1 MSAITVFTP
10 TFNRAYCLGQ
20 LYESLKRQTSGDF
33 VWLIIDDG
41 SKDNTKE
48 LVHSW
53 IDENTVKIK
62 YIYQENQGMHS
73 AHNTAYLNM
82 DSELNVCIDSDDYMT
97 DDAVFNILQTWSN
110 GKQPHLAGIIGL
122 DAFKSGELV
131 GTKIPEQVKE
141 STLTD
146 IYQKYHVKGDKKV
159 VLLTSIVKEFPS
171 YPVYKTERL
180 VPLGTLYLMIDQ
192 KYKFLCSNDVYCVV
206 EYLPDGS
213 SNNILKQYKKSPR
226 GFAYNRKVKMQFAN
240 SFSEKFKNATHL
252 VSSAIFAKD
261 LSLMLQSPD
270 KITTFLAVPT
280 GIALNCFIRYKTRNA

>member
-10 TFNRAYCLGQ
+10 TFNRAYCLDQ
-20 LYESLKRQTSGDF
+20 LYESLKRQTSKDF
-33 VWLIIDDG
+33 TWLVIDDG

-48 LVHSW
+48 LVQSW
-53 IDENTVKIK
+53 IDENAIQIR

-73 AHNTAYLNM
+73 AHNTAYQNI

-97 DDAVFNILQTWSN
+97 DDAVFNILQTWETN
-110 GKQPHLAGIIGL
+110 KQPHLAGIIGL

-131 GTKIPEQVKE
+131 GTKIPEHVKE
-141 STLTD
+141 STLTA

-159 VLLTSIVKEFPS
+159 VLRTSIIQEFPL
-171 YPVYKTERL
+171 YPVYKNERL

-192 KYKFLCSNDVYCVV
+192 KYKFICANQVYCIV

-226 GFAYNRKVKMQFAN
+226 GFAYNRKIKMQFAN
-240 SFSEKFKNATHL
+240 GFSEKFKNATHL
-252 VSSAIFAKD
+252 VSSSIFARD
-261 LSLMLQSPD
+261 LSLLFQSPD
-270 KITTFLAVPT
+270 KVMTLLAVPM
-280 GIALNCFIRYKTRNA
+280 GIALNFYIRYKTRNT